1 MKKTLT
7 ALALA
12 WGLAGTAFGGSS
24 GIVLTAPVVTSIT
37 ISGTT
42 YTGSALNALNTDI
55 ASSFQSI
62 QNSLN
67 STYFNQLHDM
77 TDLSRG
83 FANANTAAFDNASL
97 LGYQTYDLFGVMVG
111 MNLTMAVP
119 SLDPAQATAA
129 LNNVATNGDVYAGT
143 STGGA
148 AAQLG
153 VNLGRLVP
161 GLYGTV
167 KAGFVPSLTING
179 ASFEQGMFGVGVNY
193 TLVPQYD
200 FFYGFL
206 KWRGVSVGTGVTVTG
221 TSTSVDIPVRD
232 YSTPISASVG
242 GQTVSGTAS
251 TSNTVARLLVT
262 DSSVV
267 VPVEI
272 MSSVQALWFLNFG
285 LGVGCDLAFS
295 GAQVKLSGDSDLVLS
310 GISDAAI
317 TPGSMVVNATD
328 SNAIG
333 DIFVPRIAASI
344 GLDVTV
350 FKLDIPMSFYPLSN
364 AFSIG
369 FSGGVVW

>member
-24 GIVLTAPVVTSIT
+24 GIVLTAPVVTSLT

-42 YTGSALNALNTDI
+42 YTGSALSALNGDI
-55 ASSFQSI
+55 ASNFLSI

-67 STYFNQLHDM
+67 STYFSQLHDM

-119 SLDPAQATAA
+119 SLDPTQATAA
-129 LNNVATNGDVYAGT
+129 LNNVASTGDVYAGT

-153 VNLGRLVP
+153 VNLSGFVP

-167 KAGFVPSLTING
+167 KAGFVPSLKINS

-221 TSTSVDIPVRD
+221 TSTSVDIPIRD

-242 GQTVSGTAS
+242 GNTVSGTAS

-272 MSSVQALWFLNFG
+272 MSSLQALWFLNFG

-295 GAQVKLSGDSDLVLS
+295 GSQIKLSGDSDLVIS
-310 GISDAAI
+310 GISNATV
-317 TPGSMVVNATD
+317 TPGSMKVAATD

-333 DIFVPRIAASI
+333 DIFVPRIAASV
-344 GLDVTV
+344 GLDATV
-350 FKLDIPMSFYPLSN
+350 FKLDIPMSFYPVSK